1 MKKYFFFFI
10 FFNILIFKASAEIV
24 YIDMNFVLKESKVG
38 KSLNTH
44 ITKIK
49 NKNSTKFK
57 EIEEDLKKK
66 ENILLTQQNILSKSE
81 FEKKIKILSSEID
94 EYRKNK
100 KISEEELNKLMIKNT
115 KEILELLNPIITN
128 YVESHSII
136 MVLPKKN
143 IIVGKKN
150 LDITNQIVD
159 LLNKKIQKLNF

>member
-1 MKKYFFFFI
+1 
-10 FFNILIFKASAEIV
+10 
-24 YIDMNFVLKESKVG
+24 MNFVLKESKVG

-66 ENILLTQQNILSKSE
+66 ENILLTQQNILSKGE
-81 FEKKIKILSSEID
+81 FEKKLKILSSEID

-128 YVESHSII
+128 YVESNSII

>member
-24 YIDMNFVLKESKVG
+24 YIDMNFVLKESNVG

-49 NKNSTKFK
+49 NKNFTKFK

-128 YVESHSII
+128 YVESNSII

-150 LDITNQIVD
+150 LDITNQIID